1 VDYAAPEV
9 LANLGYDKKCD
20 LWSCGVIL
28 YILLSGETPFPGRT
42 TGEIERMILKSKFS
56 MKQKIWKSISEE
68 AKDFMKNL
76 LEREPSKRFSA
87 QEALEH
93 AWI

>member
-1 VDYAAPEV
+1 
-9 LANLGYDKKCD
+9 
-20 LWSCGVIL
+20 
-28 YILLSGETPFPGRT
+28 
-42 TGEIERMILKSKFS
+42 

-76 LEREPSKRFSA
+76 LEKDPNKRFSA

-93 AWI
+93 TWI